1 MEEKFIDE
9 AVEVVE
15 EAIKKAPKKDVGFFL
30 KAIAIAFII
39 IAIGYSISLVF
50 KDNRSVT
57 IQTKNGSS
65 ISISN
70 EDSNE

>member
-30 KAIAIAFII
+30 KAISIAII
-39 IAIGYSISLVF
+39 IVAIGYAISIIF
-50 KDNRSVT
+50 EGDRSVT
-57 IQTKNGSS
+57 VQTKNGSS